1 MIIIPGKRKSLA
13 KRYYA
18 NVIDYLILF
27 IIIFVLLFTLG
38 EQTESGSQ
46 KLSGVKALII
56 PFIWFLYFP
65 ACESIWGQTLGKKA
79 FHLVVVDL
87 RGELTSV
94 LHTFLRRIL
103 DPLEM
108 LLLGIPSIL
117 SINFSDKNQ
126 RLGDMMAGTTVV
138 YTEAVCRFCEAHV
151 DLSAKEVIH
160 NRFTCP
166 NCCQEN

>member
-1 MIIIPGKRKSLA
+1 MILIPGRKKNLA

-18 NVIDYLILF
+18 NVIDYF
-27 IIIFVLLFTLG
+27 IVIVIIFVLVFTLG
-38 EQTESGSQ
+38 EQSESGSQ
-46 KLSGVKALII
+46 KLSGFKALLI
-56 PFIWFLYFP
+56 PFFWFLYFP
-65 ACESIWGQTLGKKA
+65 VCESIWGQTLGRKA

-87 RGELTSV
+87 RGELPSV

-117 SINFSDKNQ
+117 SVNFSDKNQ

-138 YTEAVCRFCEAHV
+138 FTEAACRFCEAHV
-151 DLSAKEVIH
+151 DLSAKEVMRD
-160 NRFTCP
+160 RFTCP
-166 NCCQEN
+166 NCSQEN